1 MTEALLIVLL
11 ATALVMIV
19 LQLVILLRKRQGLA
33 QDSLDRLARR
43 SDEIGERL
51 ERELRADIALGRKE
65 SQEGALA
72 QRAELSASMAEF
84 SKTLQQQMATIAG
97 VQNNQIDSFAQQLA
111 KLVESNE
118 KRLGEVRLTLET
130 KLKELQT
137 DNATRLEE
145 MRKTVDEKLH
155 ATLEKRL
162 GESFKQVSDRLEAVH
177 KGLGEMQTLA
187 AGVGDLKRV
196 LTNVKSRGTWGEV
209 QLSALL
215 EQTLTAEQYAKNVA
229 TVPGSRDIVEFAIKL
244 PGQDARSPVWLPI
257 DSKFPV
263 EDYERLLGAQ
273 ERADI
278 AGVEEA
284 CKAIDNRIKLEAKT
298 IREKY
303 IAPPHTT
310 DFAIL
315 FLPTEGLYAEALRRP
330 GLADFVQREYRVSIA
345 GPTTL
350 SALLNSLQM
359 GFRTLAIEQRSS
371 EVWELLSAVKT
382 EFGRFGDVL
391 ARTKAQLQTVTNS
404 IGQAETR
411 TRQMTRKLKDVEAL
425 PVPQA
430 ELLLGKAKDETEE
443 DDAAA

>member
-11 ATALVMIV
+11 AAALVMIV

-244 PGQDARSPVWLPI
+244 PGQDVRSPVWLPI

-391 ARTKAQLQTVTNS
+391 AKTKAQLQTVTNS

-425 PVPQA
+425 PVPAA
-430 ELLLGKAKDETEE
+430 EALLGKADEPEE
-443 DDAAA
+443 DDAA